1 MEYRHEIINFNNK
14 LPIKFFMHRIGD
26 VNRHWHQSLELVVN
40 IKGKLTIVVEEE
52 KYHLSDGDMLLINSN
67 EIHELHADDAIIIA
81 LQMKLELLKDINIDT
96 KNLYFDCN
104 SVTADNPDTFKQ
116 IKRVIAEILKY
127 NMNHN
132 ELIDYKNASL
142 IYELIYELCANF
154 KIEKKETNK
163 YSEEKLDRLSRVLD
177 YIHSKYDENISLQSL
192 AEKEFLSIPYL
203 SKFFKRGMG
212 ISFSDYVKQIRLHY
226 SVLDLLDDTL
236 TIDEIAHKNGFP
248 NTRSFVT
255 AFKEKF
261 EELPS
266 VWRKQN
272 IGKSLGSIEATK
284 EKSVNYFQMEPHAY
298 YEDVAQF
305 IEEHLKDAPP
315 PNHKISDVETS
326 ELADA
331 PISVDLTKEEMQLQ
345 HTFKTFTG
353 VSRAKE
359 VLMAPVQEA
368 LTLAQKEIG
377 YRYIKMHSLLD
388 DDMMVYSEARDGT
401 PIYNFHLIDQV
412 IDFLL
417 SIQLKPLIQFSF
429 MPRLLASNLDKTV
442 FYNQIN
448 TSPPKDIKKW
458 SGLIRSLTAHLLN
471 RYGKKEVRSWLFTVW
486 NEPSSSN
493 HLFGFRNN
501 QTFYDLFQ
509 TTYQA
514 VKEVDSQLPFGGPA
528 AFSTYNKSEDWFFDF
543 LAFSMENQCPPDFI
557 TIHYY
562 DIDLSNVKKEELDI
576 SIFQVGNHIDSIDEQ
591 PLYLS
596 PVEDSF
602 EQFIDRL
609 KKGLKEIG
617 FEDKKVFLTEWNS
630 TVSHRDLMNDTCFK
644 SAYIIKNIIDN
655 YDRLDAFGYWL
666 LTDFHEEYLMSK
678 NLFHGG
684 LGMLAYQQIKKPS
697 YHAFSFLNK
706 LSDTLVE
713 KGDGYLITKE
723 EDRVQLLIHNY
734 HHYNEKYAK
743 GIILNI
749 SYEDRYSNFSN
760 KTKKEFRFELLNLEG
775 TFEIKHHI
783 VNREHGSAYDN
794 ELKLGKIGEHS
805 TEELDYLRN
814 ISVPK
819 MEIQQVFADGKLYVE
834 AELEPFEIRLIELIR
849 IV

>member
-40 IKGKLTIVVEEE
+40 IKGQLTIVVEDE

-96 KNLYFDCN
+96 KNMYFDCN

-154 KIEKKETNK
+154 KVEKKETKK

-326 ELADA
+326 ELAVA
-331 PISVDLTKEEMQLQ
+331 PISVNLTKEEMQLQ

-368 LTLAQKEIG
+368 LMLAQKEIG

-509 TTYQA
+509 TTYKA
-514 VKEVDSQLPFGGPA
+514 VKEIDSQLPFGGPA

-617 FEDKKVFLTEWNS
+617 FDDKKVFLTEWNS

-706 LSDTLVE
+706 LGDTLVE

-723 EDRVQLLIHNY
+723 EDRLQLLLHNY

-760 KTKKEFRFELLNLEG
+760 KIKKEFWFELLNLEG

-783 VNREHGSAYDN
+783 VNREHGSAFDN
-794 ELKLGKIGEHS
+794 ELKLGKVGEHS
-805 TEELDYLRN
+805 PEELDYLRN

-819 MEIQQVFADGKLYVE
+819 LEIERAVAAGKLHIK
-834 AELEPFEIRLIELIR
+834 AELEPFEIRLIELDR

>member
-1 MEYRHEIINFNNK
+1 
-14 LPIKFFMHRIGD
+14 MHRIGD

-40 IKGKLTIVVEEE
+40 IKGNLRIGVEDEE
-52 KYHLSDGDMLLINSN
+52 YHLSDGDMLLINSN
-67 EIHELHADDAIIIA
+67 EIHELHSDDAIIIA
-81 LQMKLELLKDINIDT
+81 LQMKLEMLKDINIDS
-96 KNLYFDCN
+96 KNMYFDCN
-104 SVTADNPDTFKQ
+104 SVTANNPDTFKQ

-132 ELIDYKNASL
+132 ELVDYKNASL

-154 KIEKKETNK
+154 KVERKEAKK

-177 YIHSKYDENISLQSL
+177 YIHSKYDEHISLNTL

-236 TIDEIAHKNGFP
+236 TIDEIAQKNGFP

-272 IGKSLGSIEATK
+272 SGKSLGSIEATK

-305 IEEHLKDAPP
+305 IEEHLKDVPLP
-315 PNHKISDVETS
+315 KPEIPKFETNG
-326 ELADA
+326 LAVSSFTIDM
-331 PISVDLTKEEMQLQ
+331 TKEERQLQ

-359 VLMAPVQEA
+359 ILMAPVQEA
-368 LTLAQKEIG
+368 LSLAQKEIG
-377 YRYIKMHSLLD
+377 YQYIKMHSLLD
-388 DDMMVYSEARDGT
+388 DDMMVYSESRDGT
-401 PIYNFHLIDQV
+401 PVYNFYLIDQV

-417 SIQLKPLIQFSF
+417 SIHLKPLIQFSF

-442 FYNQIN
+442 FYTQIN
-448 TSPPKDIKKW
+448 TSPPNDIKKW
-458 SGLIRSLTAHLLN
+458 ADLINSLTAHLLN
-471 RYGKKEVRSWLFTVW
+471 RYGKNEVRSWLFTVW

-493 HLFGFRNN
+493 HLFGFSNN

-509 TTYQA
+509 TTYHA
-514 VKEVDSQLPFGGPA
+514 VKEVDRQLLFGGPA
-528 AFSTYNKSEDWFFDF
+528 AFSTYSKNEDWFFDF
-543 LAFSMENQCPPDFI
+543 LAFSKENQCPPDFI

-562 DIDLSNVKKEELDI
+562 DIDLSNVGKEEIDI
-576 SIFQVGNHIDSIDEQ
+576 SIFQVGNHIDQ
-591 PLYLS
+591 QQLYLS

-602 EQFIDRL
+602 KQFIDRL

-617 FEDKKVFLTEWNS
+617 FEDKQVFLTEWNS

-655 YDRLDAFGYWL
+655 YDRLHAFGYWL

-684 LGMLAYQQIKKPS
+684 LGLLAYQQIKKPS
-697 YHAFSFLNK
+697 YHAISFLNK

-713 KGDGYLITKE
+713 KGDDYLITKDV
-723 EDRVQLLIHNY
+723 DRYQLLMHNY
-734 HHYNEKYAK
+734 HHYNEQYAK
-743 GIILNI
+743 GITLNI
-749 SYEDRYSNFSN
+749 SYEDRYSNFSS

-783 VNREHGSAYDN
+783 VNREHGSAFDN
-794 ELKLGKIGEHS
+794 ELKLGKMGAHS
-805 TEELDYLRN
+805 AEELHYLRN

-819 MEIQQVFADGKLYVE
+819 LEIQQVNAAGKLYVE
-834 AELEPFEIRLIELIR
+834 AELDPFEIRLIELNR
-849 IV
+849 VV